1 MLVVLRLQVDVA
13 LRALQRPEVA
23 FDIFDIR
30 IRMQQKADHK
40 RRVENL
46 SEPLLFN
53 QVQWSAKHV
62 CGIDFTVQQR
72 RQAILWLADKA
83 QLDLVR
89 LEDFLQRLNGREIT
103 TGVIAHSYLDL
114 SEVARLF
121 NRGLVRNDYRRRGN
135 GIRMSPHLTMPGR

>member
-1 MLVVLRLQVDVA
+1 MLVALRLQVDVA

-30 IRMQQKADHK
+30 IRMQQEADHK

-72 RQAILWLADKA
+72 RQTILWLANEA
-83 QLDLVR
+83 QLYLVR
-89 LEDFLQRLNGREIT
+89 FEDFLKRLDSRQKT
-103 TGVIAHSYLDL
+103 T
-114 SEVARLF
+114 
-121 NRGLVRNDYRRRGN
+121 
-135 GIRMSPHLTMPGR
+135 

>member
-1 MLVVLRLQVDVA
+1 MLVALRLQVDVA

-40 RRVENL
+40 GRVENL

-62 CGIDFTVQQR
+62 CGIDLTVQQR
-72 RQAILWLADKA
+72 RQPVLRLSNIA

-89 LEDFLQRLNGREIT
+89 LEEDRKSVEC
-103 TGVIAHSYLDL
+103 
-114 SEVARLF
+114 
-121 NRGLVRNDYRRRGN
+121 
-135 GIRMSPHLTMPGR
+135 